1 MKGLLQGQREKE
13 GCMLY
18 GQPCSRCSGP
28 AGMQSR
34 AAALARRVLT
44 VLTGNWSGCW
54 QAGRHLLVPRQCFV
68 DKPWRACC
76 RACAA
81 G

>member
-1 MKGLLQGQREKE
+1 MGNLAVAAVVQLACKSL
-13 GCMLY
+13 
-18 GQPCSRCSGP
+18 
-28 AGMQSR
+28 